1 MKTLY
6 HLLKTTSLVT
16 LMFISVTIIGQNPF
30 TIDVIQPDN
39 TGIDW
44 VIGETYT
51 ISWTDNL
58 SQPVEI
64 RLYNPISAGFEQL
77 APSVTGSTWSW
88 DMLNTY
94 TAGSGYYIQ
103 VRSTISPATY
113 HDEGATFDLVY
124 APANSITVIQPS
136 VTGIS
141 WARGTSHL
149 ITWTDNINEPVKVQ
163 VSDENGANFATITGA
178 ESVVGSIF
186 SWDIPSG
193 QAVGTAY
200 KIRVVST
207 DFATVLGEGI
217 NPFTITATSGAFTG
231 INQPVD
237 ATSWAKSTTHII
249 SWNDNVAGPVDIY
262 YKKSNLGVGLEE
274 IATDVV
280 GSTYAWT
287 IPLLIT
293 GSDYTI
299 TLKSSLDP
307 AIETTSDLFDI
318 TQTLTGGITEIY
330 QPLTNTSWTVGT
342 THLISWLD
350 HLSEPVDVYYN
361 NNGAGEVLID
371 DDVVGTTLAWSIP
384 LSLTTGDNMCK
395 IIVRSTI
402 DPNVVYRE
410 SELFELTAS
419 SGTDIDV
426 IQPSIAGISWARGTE
441 HYISWDDNFPE
452 NVTIDLKRY
461 NSSDVLQQ
469 TTSLVDNTP
478 GAEGSTWV
486 WDIDGATIVSDYYK
500 ISIASINDPAN
511 LVDLS
516 DEYFSIT
523 ASTCTAIDVISPDGG
538 EYWMAGTSHWVSWD
552 DNCSG
557 TVDIELWKNG
567 SYDSDIAGNVVGT
580 SYSWAIPVGQDPV
593 STYKVRVFSSLDNA
607 VENFSAAVFDIVPF
621 GKATSGI
628 PSDEEI
634 TSSVLM
640 YPNPTNGHFAVSSL
654 IGISNIEVRNLYGQ
668 VLYSEN
674 VGEAEE
680 VSIDMTNHD
689 AGVYIVNVKIKGKVV
704 TKKLFAY

>member
-1 MKTLY
+1 MIC
-6 HLLKTTSLVT
+6 V
-16 LMFISVTIIGQNPF
+16 
-30 TIDVIQPDN
+30 D
-39 TGIDW
+39 
-44 VIGETYT
+44 
-51 ISWTDNL
+51 
-58 SQPVEI
+58 
-64 RLYNPISAGFEQL
+64 
-77 APSVTGSTWSW
+77 
-88 DMLNTY
+88 
-94 TAGSGYYIQ
+94 
-103 VRSTISPATY
+103 
-113 HDEGATFDLVY
+113 FDLIY

-149 ITWTDNINEPVKVQ
+149 ITWTDNINENVAVYLFNPNIVIAGAVTTKWMELSVTSDPAGISGSAWTWDISDTLTASAGYQVKV
-163 VSDENGANFATITGA
+163 VSVDH
-178 ESVVGSIF
+178 
-186 SWDIPSG
+186 
-193 QAVGTAY
+193 
-200 KIRVVST
+200 ST
-207 DFATVLGEGI
+207 VEGLGI
-217 NPFTITATSGAFTG
+217 NTFSITATSGAFTG

-371 DDVVGTTLAWSIP
+371 DDVVGTTLAWLIP

-426 IQPSIAGISWARGTE
+426 IQPSIAGISWARGTG

-461 NSSDVLQQ
+461 NSSDVWQQ

-486 WDIDGATIVSDYYK
+486 WDIDGGTTVSDYYK
-500 ISIASINDPAN
+500 ISIASINDPSN

-523 ASTCTAIDVISPDGG
+523 ASTCTTIEVISPDGG
-538 EYWMAGTSHWVSWD
+538 EYWMAGTSHWIAWD

-557 TVDIELWKNG
+557 TVDIELWKSGVYN
-567 SYDSDIAGNVVGT
+567 SDIADNVVGT
-580 SYSWAIPVGQDPV
+580 AYSWAIPVGQVAASD
-593 STYKVRVFSSLDNA
+593 YKVKVFSSLDPA
-607 VENFSAAVFDIVPF
+607 VENFSDAVFDIVPF
-621 GKATSGI
+621 GKSTSGI
-628 PSDEEI
+628 PSDEDI
-634 TSSVLM
+634 ISSVLM
-640 YPNPTNGHFAVSSL
+640 YPNPTNGHFAVTST

-668 VLYSEN
+668 VLYSEI
-674 VGEAEE
+674 VGEKEE
-680 VSIDMTNHD
+680 VSIDMTNYD